1 MQGGPRL
8 RPPGARG
15 KQTGMT
21 PASLL
26 LLFATA
32 LAHEPGG
39 TGPAEA
45 SLWTAADLAVLVL
58 LCLSGALYA
67 IGLARLW
74 HRAGFGR
81 GISRGNAAC
90 FATGWLTLSLSL
102 LSPLHALGETLFAA
116 HMIQHVLLIAIAA
129 PLLVLGR
136 PGGAVSWSLPPPWRR
151 GLGAVVRARPMA
163 AGWEMLTRPLVATA
177 LHGIAI
183 WAWHMPSVFEAALAD
198 PWLHWLEHASFLA
211 TAALF
216 WWAMLG
222 RPARVHGYGLSVAC
236 VFITLLH
243 SSFLGTL
250 LTLSPR
256 LWYAPAPGAAA
267 WGLSA
272 MEDQQ
277 LAGLI
282 MWIPGGALYTLAALA
297 LAGLWISRSSSLV
310 HRT

>member
-1 MQGGPRL
+1 MTAL
-8 RPPGARG
+8 SLPPV
-15 KQTGMT
+15 
-21 PASLL
+21 
-26 LLFATA
+26 FATA

-39 TGPAEA
+39 AAAIAALP
-45 SLWTAADLAVLVL
+45 WTAADFAVLVL

-67 IGLARLW
+67 GGLARLW
-74 HRAGFGR
+74 RRAGAGR
-81 GISRGNAAC
+81 GISRANAAC
-90 FATGWLTLSLSL
+90 FAAGWLTLALSL
-102 LSPLHALGETLFAA
+102 LSPLHALGETLFSA
-116 HMIQHVLLIAIAA
+116 HMIQHILLIAVAA

-136 PGGAVSWSLPPPWRR
+136 PGGPLSWSLPPSWRR
-151 GLGAVVRARPMA
+151 GLGTVVRANPVA
-163 AGWEMLTRPLVATA
+163 AAWAMLTRPLVATA
-177 LHGIAI
+177 IHGLTI
-183 WAWHMPSVFEAALAD
+183 WAWHLPGLFEAALAD
-198 PWLHWLEHASFLA
+198 PWLHWLEHASFLV

-216 WWAMLG
+216 WWTMLG
-222 RPARVHGYGLSVAC
+222 RPARAHGYGLSVAC
-236 VFITLLH
+236 LFITLLH
-243 SSFLGTL
+243 SSLLGTL

-297 LAGLWISRSSSLV
+297 LAGLWITRAGRPV

>member
-1 MQGGPRL
+1 
-8 RPPGARG
+8 
-15 KQTGMT
+15 MT
-21 PASLL
+21 ALSLL
-26 LLFATA
+26 AMAIAPA
-32 LAHEPGG
+32 LAHEPGA
-39 TGPAEA
+39 TGPTAA
-45 SLWTAADLAVLVL
+45 TAWTAADLTVLVL
-58 LCLSGALYA
+58 LSLSGALYA
-67 IGLARLW
+67 TGLARLW
-74 HRAGFGR
+74 RRAGAGR
-81 GISRGNAAC
+81 GISTANAAC
-90 FATGWLTLSLSL
+90 FAAGWLTLAVSL

-129 PLLVLGR
+129 PLLVLAR
-136 PGGAVSWSLPPPWRR
+136 PGGALSWSLPLAWRR
-151 GLGAVVRARPMA
+151 GLGAIVRARPVA
-163 AGWEMLTRPLVATA
+163 AAWAWMTNPLVATTI
-177 LHGIAI
+177 HGITI
-183 WAWHMPSVFEAALAD
+183 WAWHLPGLFEAALAD

-236 VFITLLH
+236 LFVTLLH
-243 SSFLGTL
+243 SSLLGTL

-282 MWIPGGALYTLAALA
+282 MWIPGGMLYTLAALA
-297 LAGLWISRSSSLV
+297 LAGLWITRAGKPV
-310 HRT
+310 PRT